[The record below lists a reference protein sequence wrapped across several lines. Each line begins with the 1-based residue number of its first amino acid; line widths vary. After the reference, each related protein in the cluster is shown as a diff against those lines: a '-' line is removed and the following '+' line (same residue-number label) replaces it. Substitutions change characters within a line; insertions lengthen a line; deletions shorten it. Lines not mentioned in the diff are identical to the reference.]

1 MGVPGVQLRYP
12 RLPRAVDEAG
22 QVFDVSLQML
32 LAGGGQLVPSQRAP
46 VAAGLVDRE
55 VTGVLQLAQVGAQ
68 TAVLLLQYL
77 TSSLVV
83 GGSVFDV
90 ARGSV
95 SAVARHSRAPPAT
108 APPSRPP
115 ALGLSRL

>member
-46 VAAGLVDRE
+46 VAVGLVDRE

-83 GGSVFDV
+83 GGSV
-90 ARGSV
+90 

>member
-1 MGVPGVQLRYP
+1 MPGVQLRYP

-46 VAAGLVDRE
+46 VAVGLVDRE
-55 VTGVLQLAQVGAQ
+55 VTGV
-68 TAVLLLQYL
+68 LQYL